1 MPNWCNNRVT
11 VFSDDTESVKKIK
24 EIFESKDSVF
34 GKIIE
39 EPDWKR
45 LPNEKGEFPKVKQH
59 FGKDG
64 QLMFETHEFPDGK
77 NDDRW
82 YHWNI
87 QNWGTKWDA
96 CHVEIEYYDDSQI
109 EMRFD
114 TAWSPPEPICNRLRE
129 MFDDIHISWFYDEPG
144 MEFAGY
150 LQDTLQTVYWGLRS
164 EQPHSIIKVIQTPIM
179 KNGINIELTP
189 SQYDYLYEV
198 IMMAYELEVPEQKG
212 WDMQTYDNMVD
223 NVCNGTSTILSNNV
237 KGVL

>member
-34 GKIIE
+34 GKIIQ

-87 QNWGTKWDA
+87 SNWGTKWDITA
-96 CHVEIEYYDDSQI
+96 DSVDVGYEDSEQL
-109 EMRFD
+109 ELTFD
-114 TAWSPPEPICNRLRE
+114 TAWSPPEPICARLRE
-129 MFDDIHISWFYDEPG
+129 MFEDIHISWFYDEPG

-150 LQDTLQTVYWGLRS
+150 L
-164 EQPHSIIKVIQTPIM
+164 
-179 KNGINIELTP
+179 
-189 SQYDYLYEV
+189 
-198 IMMAYELEVPEQKG
+198 
-212 WDMQTYDNMVD
+212 
-223 NVCNGTSTILSNNV
+223 
-237 KGVL
+237 